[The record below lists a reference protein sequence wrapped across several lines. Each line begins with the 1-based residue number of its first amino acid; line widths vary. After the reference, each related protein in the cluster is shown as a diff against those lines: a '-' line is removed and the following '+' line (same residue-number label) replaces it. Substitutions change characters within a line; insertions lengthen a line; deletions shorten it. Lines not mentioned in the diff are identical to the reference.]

1 MSVDTKGLIKGN
13 ISPEEITNILQQKGY
28 INVGIMRKDKMEV
41 KECGTYY
48 SSVITFDDKDDKR
61 MIFVLYDTYQGD
73 VKTLVNEGED
83 IDLNNIYTQ
92 ISLGFWNNSEK
103 IIKDIIDEYGGY
115 IDVNDCDDIGYKP
128 IKLDSKSNTRPVIN
142 VTMKDIYIR

>member
-28 INVGIMRKDKMEV
+28 INVGIMRKDKIEV
-41 KECGTYY
+41 KECRTCY

-103 IIKDIIDEYGGY
+103 IVKDIIDEYGGY

-128 IKLDSKSNTRPVIN
+128 IKLDFK
-142 VTMKDIYIR
+142 K

>member
-28 INVGIMRKDKMEV
+28 INVGIMRKDKIEV
-41 KECGTYY
+41 KECRTCY

-103 IIKDIIDEYGGY
+103 IVKDIIDEYGGY
-115 IDVNDCDDIGYKP
+115 IDVNVCDDIGYKP
-128 IKLDSKSNTRPVIN
+128 IKLDFK
-142 VTMKDIYIR
+142 K

>member
-28 INVGIMRKDKMEV
+28 INVGIMRKDKIEV
-41 KECGTYY
+41 KECRTCY

-73 VKTLVNEGED
+73 VKTLVHEGED

-103 IIKDIIDEYGGY
+103 IVKDIIDEYGGY

-128 IKLDSKSNTRPVIN
+128 IKLDFK
-142 VTMKDIYIR
+142 K

>member
-28 INVGIMRKDKMEV
+28 INVGIMRKDKIEV
-41 KECGTYY
+41 KECRTCY

-61 MIFVLYDTYQGD
+61 MMFVLYNTYQCD
-73 VKTLVNEGED
+73 VKTLVNKGEK

-103 IIKDIIDEYGGY
+103 IVKDIIDEYGGY

-128 IKLDSKSNTRPVIN
+128 IKLDFK
-142 VTMKDIYIR
+142 K